1 MKNKQLLTALKT
13 VTDFAAAQDLEPEN
27 LRCLVE
33 YMVTHKLSIT
43 AASLHLAHKQLY
55 ENYWKAHEAEEA
67 EKAKATPSISQTLS
81 KATIDAMSSS
91 ELKAALRD
99 PQTALA
105 IENILR
111 K

>member
-55 ENYWKAHEAEEA
+55 ENSRLSKLGFRFVEE
-67 EKAKATPSISQTLS
+67 KRPSIW
-81 KATIDAMSSS
+81 
-91 ELKAALRD
+91 
-99 PQTALA
+99 
-105 IENILR
+105 
-111 K
+111 